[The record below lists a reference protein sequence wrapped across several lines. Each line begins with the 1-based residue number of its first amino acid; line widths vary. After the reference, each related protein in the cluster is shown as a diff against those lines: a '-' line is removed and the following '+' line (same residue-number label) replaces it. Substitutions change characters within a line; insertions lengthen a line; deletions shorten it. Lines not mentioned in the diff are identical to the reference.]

1 MQVAVAI
8 ILILFI
14 GLFVM
19 MSFPIRTDNRIS
31 EDRAE
36 GE

>member
-19 MSFPIRTDNRIS
+19 MSFPIRADNRIS